1 MSKTY
6 RPYDPDQA
14 YLLPPSPRDWLPE
27 DHLAYFILDLVRE
40 LDLGPIYAHYER
52 ELRGYPPHH
61 PQMMVALLLYA
72 YAVGVPSS
80 RKIERRTHEDIAF
93 RVIAG
98 GTHPD
103 HTRISE
109 FRRIHLKELEKLF
122 VQVLQLCA
130 KAKLVK
136 LGHIAID
143 GTKIKANASKHKA
156 MSYKRMKAEEAKLA
170 DKVRVLLE
178 AAEAADSQEDAAY
191 GRGVRGDELPEELRR
206 AKDRLA
212 RIREAKAALE
222 AEAKANHEGK
232 KAARKKDDDDEKGGT
247 TSASGKL
254 PSHKVPAYADGTPK
268 PQAQRNF
275 TDPDSRIQKAGT
287 DFIQGFNAQ
296 AAVDSEAQ
304 VIVAHAVTNQPPD
317 AEHLAPM
324 LDRIAEN
331 CGRLPRNLSADAGY
345 FSAENVALAEALGT
359 DPHIAP
365 GRERQKEV
373 KPRPRGRP
381 RSDQTPKEQMAGKLA
396 TKKGGAIYRRR
407 KAIVEPPF
415 GQIKQGRGFRSFLL
429 RGIEK
434 VQGEWALICTTHNL
448 LKLHRARG
456 R

>member
-6 RPYDPDQA
+6 RPYHPDQA

-27 DHLAYFILDLVRE
+27 GHLAYFILDLVAE
-40 LDLGPIYAHYER
+40 LDLRPIFDHYER

-109 FRRIHLKELEKLF
+109 FRRIHLESLERLF

-156 MSYKRMKAEEAKLA
+156 MSYKRMKAEEAKLVA
-170 DKVRVLLE
+170 KVRALLK
-178 AAEAADSQEDAAY
+178 AAEDADTQEDGAY
-191 GRGVRGDELPEELRR
+191 GAGVRGDELPEELRR
-206 AKDRLA
+206 TEDRLR

-222 AEAKANHEGK
+222 AEAKANHERK
-232 KAARKKDDDDEKGGT
+232 EAARSNDDDDQEGGQGGR
-247 TSASGKL
+247 SGDL
-254 PSHKVPAYADGTPK
+254 PRHKVPAYADGTPK
-268 PQAQRNF
+268 PHAQRNF
-275 TDPDSRIQKAGT
+275 TDPDSRILKDGSGY
-287 DFIQGFNAQ
+287 IQGFNAQ

-317 AEHLAPM
+317 TEHFAPM
-324 LDRIAEN
+324 LDRIAET
-331 CGRLPRNLSADAGY
+331 CGRLPRDLSADAGPPHHD
-345 FSAENVALAEALGT
+345 FLGHPT
-359 DPHIAP
+359 A
-365 GRERQKEV
+365 
-373 KPRPRGRP
+373 
-381 RSDQTPKEQMAGKLA
+381 A
-396 TKKGGAIYRRR
+396 
-407 KAIVEPPF
+407 
-415 GQIKQGRGFRSFLL
+415 
-429 RGIEK
+429 
-434 VQGEWALICTTHNL
+434 
-448 LKLHRARG
+448 
-456 R
+456 

>member
-1 MSKTY
+1 
-6 RPYDPDQA
+6 
-14 YLLPPSPRDWLPE
+14 
-27 DHLAYFILDLVRE
+27 DLVRE

-156 MSYKRMKAEEAKLA
+156 MSYKRMMAEEAKLA

-254 PSHKVPAYADGTPK
+254 PSHKVPAYAHHEKLDGSGYPRGLSGSAIPVEARMMTVADIYDALTVSDRPYK
-268 PQAQRNF
+268 RSVPHELALSILE
-275 TDPDSRIQKAGT
+275 DEAK
-287 DFIQGFNAQ
+287 QGK
-296 AAVDSEAQ
+296 
-304 VIVAHAVTNQPPD
+304 ID
-317 AEHLAPM
+317 AELV
-324 LDRIAEN
+324 RIFIEAEV
-331 CGRLPRNLSADAGY
+331 PR
-345 FSAENVALAEALGT
+345 
-359 DPHIAP
+359 
-365 GRERQKEV
+365 
-373 KPRPRGRP
+373 
-381 RSDQTPKEQMAGKLA
+381 RS
-396 TKKGGAIYRRR
+396 
-407 KAIVEPPF
+407 
-415 GQIKQGRGFRSFLL
+415 
-429 RGIEK
+429 
-434 VQGEWALICTTHNL
+434 
-448 LKLHRARG
+448 
-456 R
+456 